1 MPLAS
6 QAELRATERA
16 VYEAVRANPFKTVEG
31 NVTWEVIE
39 EFEEYARDLAL
50 EHQSSYGF

>member
-31 NVTWEVIE
+31 NVTWEVIK
-39 EFEEYARDLAL
+39 EFEDYARDMAL
-50 EHQSSYGF
+50 